1 MKTVKLKK
9 PWHTLIM
16 SMGVNDIANSYFASC
31 NLTANYLNDYS
42 EKSINGFA
50 VDFLESLDKDDLF
63 LDEFER
69 IEVLDSPDT
78 ILQYSANMLVSC
90 LDYLKLADNP
100 EKLLVHSN
108 WLGKGGDKLVI
119 LKSGECFYIVNTTE
133 KPENAFNDVI
143 DSIDADNL
151 AFEIVAVIEME

>member
-16 SMGVNDIANSYFASC
+16 SMDVNDIANSYFASC
-31 NLTANYLNDYS
+31 NLTANFLNDYS
-42 EKSINGFA
+42 EKAINGFA
-50 VDFLESLDKDDLF
+50 ADFLSSLSKNDMIF
-63 LDEFER
+63 EEFER
-69 IEVLDSPDT
+69 GELLNNPDT
-78 ILQYSANMLVSC
+78 ILQYAANMLVSC
-90 LDYLKLADNP
+90 LDYLKLADNQD
-100 EKLLVHSN
+100 KLLVHSN

-143 DSIDADNL
+143 DSLDADNL
-151 AFEIVAVIEME
+151 VLDVLAVIEGE